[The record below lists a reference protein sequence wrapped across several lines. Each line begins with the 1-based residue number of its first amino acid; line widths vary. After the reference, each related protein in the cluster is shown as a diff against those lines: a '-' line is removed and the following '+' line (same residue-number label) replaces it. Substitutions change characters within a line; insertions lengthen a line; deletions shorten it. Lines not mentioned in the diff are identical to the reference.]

1 MKLSRLLLHLC
12 WVLPAA
18 TLALYVVNPAGV
30 PSWDPRGRLLGI
42 IPYRIPANSMAPTFP
57 KGSLVFACTW
67 SYFRATPERGDVIV
81 FRPPHDRATS
91 YLKRVVGLEGEAV
104 RLKDGKLFIDGVPQ
118 GEPYTYPNDSLRPM
132 RTERRTQRSFLRL
145 PAMRFAGQRWSWR
158 HSSARNFGLRGAPAR
173 EQHLAC
179 RRPLSRPF

>member
-12 WVLPAA
+12 WVLPTA

-118 GEPYTYPNDSLRPM
+118 GEPYTYPNDSLQEEFEARVPGAHVYVAGDF
-132 RTERRTQRSFLRL
+132 RSR
-145 PAMRFAGQRWSWR
+145 SYDSR
-158 HSSARNFGLRGAPAR
+158 HFGPV
-173 EQHLAC
+173 
-179 RRPLSRPF
+179 PLSDIVGKICVNL